1 MNIFETEIPL
11 KVVAKICGSKEQ
23 NNKRVTYSIID
34 AYKQHCFDKKDI
46 ILDELEVC
54 EHVLQYYWARRY
66 C

>member
-11 KVVAKICGSKEQ
+11 KVMAKICGSKEQ

-34 AYKQHCFDKKDI
+34 AYNSICFDKKDI

-54 EHVLQYYWARRY
+54 EHLSKYHVFQYY
-66 C
+66 